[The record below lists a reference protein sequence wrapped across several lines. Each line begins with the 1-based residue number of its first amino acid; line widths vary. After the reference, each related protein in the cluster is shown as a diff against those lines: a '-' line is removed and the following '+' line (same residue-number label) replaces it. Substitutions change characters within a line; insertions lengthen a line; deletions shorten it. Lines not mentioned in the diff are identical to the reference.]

1 MLALKRAISRIVD
14 GSGRHPAVVLLVAL
28 AVVASSWFYAATHFQ
43 VSSDLLELL
52 PRDSPGFKAFE
63 HQLGRVGGG
72 ASLIVVVESPDR
84 AANEHFIDQ
93 LSDSLANDMKERA
106 ACNEACK
113 AKPDAAVC
121 AAACGPE
128 LIGYFESGTKDVRKF
143 FQSNKWMYVDL
154 DELKKADDTI
164 DHEIARQGGV
174 GFDDDEAAPAPVNA
188 PPATAADAGAPAGAL
203 GLDAY
208 RENWEASAK
217 RHDDFPTGYFATAD
231 GKRMG
236 LRIVSTLGGL
246 GDMGGDNLLGRVRAK
261 VDAINLRALH
271 PSMLVGYA
279 GDIPNALEEKDSLIT
294 DAAWATGLAFVAVF
308 TGIVV
313 FFRSPWAAL
322 IIALPAI
329 IGVGVAY
336 SFAMA
341 WYGHVNTT
349 GAFLGAII
357 LGNGINYPIVLL
369 NRYREFRARGME
381 PEVARREA
389 VLNAFRAELVGAL
402 VASIAYGSLVVTHF
416 RGFNQFGVIGF
427 VGMLLVWLSMIP
439 CVPAML
445 VVDDWMQSKLPKWLR
460 DKPIVNELA
469 EARGPIMGLVARVTS
484 RAPWAFLAAFALV
497 AVVSLYKLPAYLRDP
512 WEYDWSKL
520 GSRGTAQSGAGAWSN
535 KADEV
540 FGGKMN
546 IAGALMLADTPE
558 QVPVIKAQILENDAR
573 DPKGQ
578 LVGEISTVADL
589 LPGPV
594 SEQTKK
600 LAVLADIR
608 ARLSDRVIARLP
620 EAERKRVLEM
630 RPPEG
635 LATIDGAQ
643 LPPLLRRRFEEN
655 DGRVGTVFYVRYKND
670 VSLSDG
676 RNLLR
681 IAASTDNVRLHD
693 GTVVQT
699 ASRSTVFAEVIR
711 SMERDGPLATAVSF
725 GAVLVVVAIAAS
737 SLRGSVAVM
746 GALLLGVL
754 ITIGGAALTDT
765 KLNFFNFIAL
775 PITFGIGCEYPFNIF
790 DRSRLLANDAA
801 SAVRL
806 SGGAVALCS
815 YTTTVGYGSML
826 FSDQQALQSFGRLAM
841 TGEIA
846 CLAGALFFLPAL
858 LKLWPPAGLPATKR

>member
-1 MLALKRAISRIVD
+1 MPLWKRAIVRLVD
-14 GSGRHPAVVLLVAL
+14 TSGKHPAIVLLL
-28 AVVASSWFYAATHFQ
+28 AVLSIGASWFYAATHFQ

-52 PRDSPGFKAFE
+52 PRDSPGFQAFE

-84 AANEHFIDQ
+84 AANERFIDT
-93 LSDSLANDMKERA
+93 LAKSLDDDIKSRA
-106 ACNEACK
+106 SCMQSCNGDQACLAR
-113 AKPDAAVC
+113 
-121 AAACGPE
+121 CGPE

-143 FQSNKWMYVDL
+143 FHDNRWLYADESDL
-154 DELKKADDTI
+154 QEADDTI
-164 DHEIARQGGV
+164 DHEIAKQGGV
-174 GFDDDEAAPAPVNA
+174 GFDDDDKPVPTASSAAAPGGLGPAPAPDK
-188 PPATAADAGAPAGAL
+188 PKSAL
-203 GLDAY
+203 GLDEY
-208 RENWEASAK
+208 HDRWEAHAK
-217 RHDDFPTGYFATAD
+217 EHDDFPTGYFATQD
-231 GKRMG
+231 GGRLG

-246 GDMGGDNLLGRVRAK
+246 GDTGGDDLLARVK
-261 VDAINLRALH
+261 SMVDKIDTKSMH
-271 PSMLVGYA
+271 PKMQIGYA
-279 GDIPNALEEKDSLIT
+279 GDIPNALEEKDSLIS
-294 DAAWATGLAFVAVF
+294 DAAWATGIAFVLIFA
-308 TGIVV
+308 GLVV
-313 FFRSPWAAL
+313 FFRSPWAAVV
-322 IIALPAI
+322 IALPAI

-341 WYGHVNTT
+341 YFGYVNTT

-357 LGNGINYPIVLL
+357 LGNGINYPIILL

-389 VLNAFRAELVGAL
+389 VLNAFRAELVGSL

-427 VGMLLVWLSMIP
+427 IGMFLVWVSMIP

-445 VVDDWMQSKLPKWLR
+445 VVDEWIQSHLPPWLR
-460 DKPIVNELA
+460 DRPIKDEHSDG
-469 EARGPIMGLVARVTS
+469 RGVIMKGIAKMS
-484 RAPWAFLAAFALV
+484 ERAPWVFVAIGLGLAAFFAL
-497 AVVSLYKLPAYLRDP
+497 KLPGYLRDP
-512 WEYDWSKL
+512 WEYDWGKL
-520 GSRGTAQSGAGAWSN
+520 GSRGTAQTGAGAWST

-558 QVPVIKAQILENDAR
+558 QVPLIKAQIFENDSK
-573 DPKGQ
+573 DPQGQ
-578 LVGEISTVADL
+578 VVGDIATVADL
-589 LPGPV
+589 LPGTPD
-594 SEQTKK
+594 EQKKK
-600 LAVLADIR
+600 LATLTDIR
-608 ARLSDRVIARLP
+608 ERLSDHVVDRLS
-620 EAERKRVLEM
+620 ADERKRVLDM
-630 RPPEG
+630 KPPAD
-635 LATIDGAQ
+635 LKPILPND

-655 DGRVGTVFYVRYKND
+655 DGRVGTVFYVRYKNEL
-670 VSLSDG
+670 SLSNG

-681 IAASTDNVRLHD
+681 IAKTTDNVKLAD

-711 SMERDGPLATAVSF
+711 SMERDGPIATAVSF
-725 GAVLVVVAIAAS
+725 GAVIVVVLFATAS
-737 SLRGSVAVM
+737 ARGAVSVL

-754 ITIGGAALTDT
+754 VTIGGAAVLDV

-790 DRSRLLANDAA
+790 DRSRLLDNDVS

-826 FSDQQALQSFGRLAM
+826 FSDQQALQSFGQLAM
-841 TGEIA
+841 SGEIA
-846 CLAGALFFLPAL
+846 CLAAALVFLPAVL
-858 LKLWPPAGLPATKR
+858 HVWKRRVSASK